1 MISASV
7 RRLLTGV
14 VQAAA
19 LVANPLSAVAGTG
32 VCPGLLLHTA
42 ARLQGESPQNVC
54 QFAGRVLLVVN
65 TARRCGYTPQ
75 YEALEELHA
84 RYAPRRLALLG
95 FPSND
100 FNQEMK
106 DNTAIADFCFNT
118 NGVKF
123 PMFARTTMVG
133 PGAHPFYAALSKAS
147 GDAPR
152 WNFHKFLID
161 RSGRVVAS
169 FPSADDPFDTRV
181 TTQIE
186 SLLDR

>member
-75 YEALEELHA
+75 YEALGELHA
-84 RYAPRRLALLG
+84 R
-95 FPSND
+95 
-100 FNQEMK
+100 
-106 DNTAIADFCFNT
+106 
-118 NGVKF
+118 
-123 PMFARTTMVG
+123 
-133 PGAHPFYAALSKAS
+133 
-147 GDAPR
+147 DAPR